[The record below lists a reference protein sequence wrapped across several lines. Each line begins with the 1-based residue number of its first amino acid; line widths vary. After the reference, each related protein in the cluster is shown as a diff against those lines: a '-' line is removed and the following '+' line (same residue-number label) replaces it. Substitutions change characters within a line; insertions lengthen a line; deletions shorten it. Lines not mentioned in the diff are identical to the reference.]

1 MRRAG
6 RLLVFRI
13 RSSVGDLGMQSHD
26 EIIVPVS
33 PKEVTIYV
41 AIEISG
47 KSWVQADFSNASQ
60 NDL

>member
-1 MRRAG
+1 
-6 RLLVFRI
+6 
-13 RSSVGDLGMQSHD
+13 MQSHD